1 MTDTTDTTPTPEAGS
16 VDSRDIS
23 NIANVSEPTTD
34 APKADEA
41 GPNAEAARYRTRLR
55 EAETERDTIAGRL
68 TGYQRAEAE
77 RLAAAG
83 LSRASDLWLD
93 GLDVAELLDEAGQVD
108 ADKVATAV
116 AAVLDGRPQLA
127 AVVKRPRPD
136 MSQGVHAPA
145 ADSGWQGVLRG
156 GRR

>member
-1 MTDTTDTTPTPEAGS
+1 MTDTADTTPTPDLVADPRRGS
-16 VDSRDIS
+16 Q
-23 NIANVSEPTTD
+23 TTD

-55 EAETERDTIAGRL
+55 EAEAERDSIAGRL

-77 RLAAAG
+77 RLASAG

-93 GLDVAELLDEAGQVD
+93 GLDVAELLDDGGQVD
-108 ADKVATAV
+108 ADKVGRAV

-145 ADSGWQGVLRG
+145 ADSGWQSVLKG
-156 GRR
+156 G